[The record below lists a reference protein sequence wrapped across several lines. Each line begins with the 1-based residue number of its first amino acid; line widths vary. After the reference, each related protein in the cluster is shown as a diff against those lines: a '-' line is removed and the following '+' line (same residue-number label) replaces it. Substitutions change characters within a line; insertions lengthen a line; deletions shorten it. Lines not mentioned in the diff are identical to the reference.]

1 MRSFPETYKITAQN
15 MNMDCINNTANTK
28 GETDGQTW
36 RRLKRIAIGQLHDD
50 DIWLQLPEFI
60 SVLLCYLNLSIP
72 LRTKEQ

>member
-28 GETDGQTW
+28 GETDGQTR

-50 DIWLQLPEFI
+50 DI
-60 SVLLCYLNLSIP
+60 
-72 LRTKEQ
+72 